1 VEAELLAAKDNDLT
15 CVDCRVDPTVSFDKQ
30 NSLYTRAQLDEH
42 LESEFHARREQLRR
56 AFIIDEGDEGDESN
70 NGQCKCPCCP
80 DQGEI
85 VYSQESF
92 LAHIESDHEDVM
104 DFKALCGG
112 LCQGISALELIC
124 KTFPD
129 FAKESRRRAEA
140 EQARR
145 QGT

>member
-1 VEAELLAAKDNDLT
+1 VEAELLAAKDINLT
-15 CVDCRVDPTVSFDKQ
+15 CVECLVDPTVSFDKQ
-30 NSLYTRAQLDEH
+30 NSLYTRTQLDEH

-56 AFIIDEGDEGDESN
+56 AFIIDESDEGDN
-70 NGQCKCPCCP
+70 DQCKCPCCP
-80 DQGEI
+80 DQGEM

-92 LAHIESDHEDVM
+92 LAHMESDHEDVM
-104 DFKALCGG
+104 NFKALCGG

-124 KTFPD
+124 KVLPD

-145 QGT
+145 QAS